1 MSLWSDA
8 EYRFFPFYFPHAP
21 LHLHV
26 MLTACGF
33 EVRRDH
39 TYDWN
44 GLQRGDRPFCIF
56 QCTLEGEGQ
65 LTVDGKAYRMKPGDA
80 MLLSVPENHRY
91 TLPSDSTHWKHI
103 YLNFSGSEAVR
114 IWTELKHK
122 YGSVVHLPL
131 ERSKTLETAF
141 SVWTAAKN
149 KRIRSAL
156 RASAFAYDFLM
167 TLSEE
172 LAELELAQSEASF
185 ALDAVKYCMDHYA
198 EDITVAEIADAAGY
212 SRCHFSRMFTR
223 VHGSCGSCGSV
234 MPPGFCAWKTA
245 ASKRPPPAAVSRM
258 KAISAGLS
266 GSVTAQHPIF
276 TAKIIEIFFFFLDLS

>member
-21 LHLHV
+21 LHLHI

-223 VHGSCGSCGSV
+223 VHGTSPGAFLRELRLGHAARILRMENCSV
-234 MPPGFCAWKTA
+234 KETA
-245 ASKRPPPAAVSRM
+245 ARCGFADESYFCRAFRLRYGTTP
-258 KAISAGLS
+258 
-266 GSVTAQHPIF
+266 
-276 TAKIIEIFFFFLDLS
+276 DLYRKNH